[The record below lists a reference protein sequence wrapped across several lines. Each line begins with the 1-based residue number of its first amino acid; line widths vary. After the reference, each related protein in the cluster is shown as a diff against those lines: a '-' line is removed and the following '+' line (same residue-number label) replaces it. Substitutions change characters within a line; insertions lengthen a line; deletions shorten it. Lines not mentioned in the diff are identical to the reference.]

1 MRDRRSV
8 IQERSIH
15 CILYT
20 VASLQYRMS
29 CEMNSRDSIAT
40 GKDVVLAPRS
50 IWYQPRS
57 MWIIWFHVFM
67 EELSFAF
74 YRLKLD
80 PVFPA
85 RNLFD
90 GFQSAKLTAL
100 RGRMVY
106 Q

>member
-1 MRDRRSV
+1 
-8 IQERSIH
+8 
-15 CILYT
+15 
-20 VASLQYRMS
+20 
-29 CEMNSRDSIAT
+29 
-40 GKDVVLAPRS
+40 
-50 IWYQPRS
+50 
-57 MWIIWFHVFM
+57 M

-100 RGRMVY
+100 RGGMGY
-106 Q
+106 QWGEMHKTDNNPYDPGVGIEADIDFLPLKEFSTLSYERHISTPKTTNHFL

>member
-1 MRDRRSV
+1 
-8 IQERSIH
+8 
-15 CILYT
+15 
-20 VASLQYRMS
+20 
-29 CEMNSRDSIAT
+29 
-40 GKDVVLAPRS
+40 
-50 IWYQPRS
+50 
-57 MWIIWFHVFM
+57 M

-100 RGRMVY
+100 RGGMGY